1 MGTIPAMANSL
12 PIIACSLTGHGQRER
27 LNEWKS
33 LLPVAESR
41 EELPNGVRLRFHPN
55 VAERVRS
62 LAAAE
67 QECCSFLRFDAAEVE
82 DGLVMT
88 VETERSGQEAL
99 RFIFG

>member
-1 MGTIPAMANSL
+1 MGTSL
-12 PIIACSLTGHGQRER
+12 PIIACSLTGDGERER

-33 LLPVAESR
+33 LLAVAESR
-41 EELPNGVRLRFHPN
+41 EELPNGMRFRFRPN
-55 VAERVRS
+55 LAERVRS

-67 QECCSFLRFDAAEVE
+67 QECCSFLRFDTAEAE
-82 DGLVMT
+82 DGLVLT